1 MKKDSSFSFLVVFLA
16 SGLFLGC
23 SSSYYLALLVSIYKD
38 LTASTNSFA
47 SLYYFTNS
55 SALNQS
61 LSFLSISCCISSISS
76 LSSILLLIASS
87 AALCAFS
94 VSLST
99 SLTYLLNRSQSS
111 SNFMRASMIFSY
123 SIVIYSFSLMVSS
136 CFASIAI

>member
-1 MKKDSSFSFLVVFLA
+1 
-16 SGLFLGC
+16 
-23 SSSYYLALLVSIYKD
+23 
-38 LTASTNSFA
+38 
-47 SLYYFTNS
+47 
-55 SALNQS
+55 
-61 LSFLSISCCISSISS
+61 